1 VNRPRRRAGPGPGAV
16 RTLHR
21 RSRRARARRRR
32 PVPGAVLRRDGRPGH
47 ALRRS
52 RKRDPRAG
60 GRHLCDRPPTAWAP
74 RHAPESLPVSSASYQ
89 GRTAGRGGTR
99 RAKSRQA
106 GPRPASRALA
116 AAPPWTPPP
125 LRIDTRHPHPWRR
138 ARATAVDRAS
148 AIRPPRRSAA
158 SWRCAVRR
166 EACDSRRHPLS
177 GQVPARRS
185 ELHFSG
191 LPEHIRLAN
200 IGKVLETATIH
211 PGKRGL
217 GVISACGYSRGD
229 MPDRPAGG
237 VYQPSPAPARRLI
250 ILAGRPEYKS
260 MIVSILETID
270 PTAGPPPARPR
281 CHPRCHADAGGQGA
295 RDTPGPVARARALK
309 CPLVRGSTARAPSS
323 TPRRVPD
330 REVPAPPPMTRY
342 PARRPACGARLRPAV
357 AVPAAIPHRHAA
369 KSLLNNRR
377 DLDKHPLGV
386 QRKGGRPV
394 RVRQPS

>member
-1 VNRPRRRAGPGPGAV
+1 MPA
-16 RTLHR
+16 HR
-21 RSRRARARRRR
+21 RPAPA
-32 PVPGAVLRRDGRPGH
+32 PVAPTARDGRGSGVCHPPASGIGRVL
-47 ALRRS
+47 ALRGAS
-52 RKRDPRAG
+52 G
-60 GRHLCDRPPTAWAP
+60 GVRQR
-74 RHAPESLPVSSASYQ
+74 LP
-89 GRTAGRGGTR
+89 
-99 RAKSRQA
+99 
-106 GPRPASRALA
+106 
-116 AAPPWTPPP
+116 
-125 LRIDTRHPHPWRR
+125 
-138 ARATAVDRAS
+138 
-148 AIRPPRRSAA
+148 
-158 SWRCAVRR
+158 
-166 EACDSRRHPLS
+166 PLS

-185 ELHFSG
+185 ELHFSS

-281 CHPRCHADAGGQGA
+281 GHPRCHAQAGGQGA
-295 RDTPGPVARARALK
+295 RDTPRRVARTRALK
-309 CPLVRGSTARAPSS
+309 CPLVRRSTARPPYS

-330 REVPAPPPMTRY
+330 SGASASADGPPPGPATRV
-342 PARRPACGARLRPAV
+342 RRPLRPAV
-357 AVPAAIPHRHAA
+357 AVPASIPRRRAA

-377 DLDKHPLGV
+377 DLDKHALGV

>member
-1 VNRPRRRAGPGPGAV
+1 MTALPPRGHPDGRRSLCPSVQHLTRAPPRAGAACGAQSHG
-16 RTLHR
+16 RQG
-21 RSRRARARRRR
+21 RARRPARWLQPRR
-32 PVPGAVLRRDGRPGH
+32 GRR
-47 ALRRS
+47 
-52 RKRDPRAG
+52 
-60 GRHLCDRPPTAWAP
+60 
-74 RHAPESLPVSSASYQ
+74 
-89 GRTAGRGGTR
+89 
-99 RAKSRQA
+99 
-106 GPRPASRALA
+106 
-116 AAPPWTPPP
+116 PP
-125 LRIDTRHPHPWRR
+125 LRIDARHPHRQHRPC
-138 ARATAVDRAS
+138 AMAADRAS
-148 AIRPPRRSAA
+148 ATRPPRGVAA

-185 ELHFSG
+185 ELHFSS

-323 TPRRVPD
+323 TSRRVPD
-330 REVPAPPPMTRY
+330 GGPAPPPMTRH
-342 PARRPACGARLRPAV
+342 PARRPACGARLRPAI
-357 AVPAAIPHRHAA
+357 AVPAAIPRRHAA